1 MAMDTFKNDT
11 LLVDRIIN
19 SPINEHT
26 ILLNNH
32 FLRYNKAMDS
42 LKITNRDI
50 VLDASCGLG
59 YGSYILAQ
67 KAKAVIGLDINP
79 DYVKLARRYFPK
91 KNLHFFLYKDFPK
104 NKNRIDKIICIET
117 YEHLAKRE
125 TAGFL
130 KMILRFLKQGGD
142 MFITAPL
149 GNNKASRYNKYHL
162 NEPSLDVL
170 YKYFAGSFENIEFET
185 GKFKN
190 SFGYQSKY
198 CFLTLK
204 NYSKKKL

>member
-1 MAMDTFKNDT
+1 MDTFKNDT
-11 LLVDRIIN
+11 LLVDKIIK
-19 SPINEHT
+19 SPISDHI

-59 YGSYILAQ
+59 YGSYIVAQ
-67 KAKAVIGLDINP
+67 RAKAVIGLDINP

-91 KNLHFFLYKDFPK
+91 KNLRFFLYKDFRK
-104 NKNRIDKIICIET
+104 NKNPIDKIICIET
-117 YEHLAKRE
+117 YEHLAKKE
-125 TAGFL
+125 TVAFL
-130 KMILRFLKQGGD
+130 KMILKFLKQGGD
-142 MFITAPL
+142 MFITTPL

-162 NEPSLDVL
+162 NEPSLDIL
-170 YKYFAGSFENIEFET
+170 AKHFTNSFEKMKFEISQ
-185 GKFKN
+185 FRN